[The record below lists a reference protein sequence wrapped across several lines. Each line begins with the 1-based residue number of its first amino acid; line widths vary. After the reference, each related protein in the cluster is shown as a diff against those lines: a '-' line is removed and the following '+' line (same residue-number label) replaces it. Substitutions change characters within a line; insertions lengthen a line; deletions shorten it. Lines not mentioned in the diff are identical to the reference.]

1 MAVEGVIVGMAHAVV
16 VRVGVRHDAF
26 CWLEVLCSE
35 VGWRSMLDKG
45 EKSDGSMEGGSLCRG
60 EGQSQICLAK
70 TADSDVNP

>member
-1 MAVEGVIVGMAHAVV
+1 
-16 VRVGVRHDAF
+16 
-26 CWLEVLCSE
+26 
-35 VGWRSMLDKG
+35 MLDKG